1 MPDADEAPADDV
13 ELGVDSPAGLED
25 VVEPCFDPP
34 DALELVVGSAAPELD
49 DVE

>member
-1 MPDADEAPADDV
+1 MPEADEAPADDV
-13 ELGVDSPAGLED
+13 ELGVDSPAALED
-25 VVEPCFDPP
+25 VVEPGFDPP